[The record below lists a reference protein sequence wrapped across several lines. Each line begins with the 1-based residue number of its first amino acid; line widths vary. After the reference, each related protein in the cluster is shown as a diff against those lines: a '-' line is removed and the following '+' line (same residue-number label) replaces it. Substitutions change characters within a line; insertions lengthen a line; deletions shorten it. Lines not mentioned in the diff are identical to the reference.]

1 LFLDWGYNLGGLTVH
16 LSVCSTVGVTVLL
29 SWLFFWFLCFGGSLC
44 SFTGLLCFFRL
55 SRFLISYG
63 FFLSPV
69 SISIS
74 AAYLSFVISS
84 EAIDSAIFGSG
95 DAVVLSSCQLD
106 DIVSLEWIQAV
117 NSGWYT

>member
-1 LFLDWGYNLGGLTVH
+1 LPRGLF
-16 LSVCSTVGVTVLL
+16 
-29 SWLFFWFLCFGGSLC
+29 
-44 SFTGLLCFFRL
+44 
-55 SRFLISYG
+55 SYG
-63 FFLSPV
+63 FSLSPF
-69 SISIS
+69 SISVPN
-74 AAYLSFVISS
+74 AYLSFVISS